1 MFRFPPREGGSG
13 PFNPPGSVARPVDA
27 NPNPTTFGPGL
38 AERTGASQP
47 GTTRMNPSPP
57 RMLTPV
63 LIVGLRQQR
72 VATDIDLDSI
82 SELED
87 SIEETT
93 INSPESS
100 PIPDTETVR
109 RRHGSRAI
117 PSSPLDRD
125 GSDAATSS
133 HGPTGSPISAR
144 RHSSSQDD
152 DDQQPQYGESWRDHI
167 RDYLSSVFSSGQ
179 NSSHPS
185 GSATHTNREH
195 ERTQDRDR
203 PERRPSPETLAQAH
217 REVRRVRDALARERA
232 RERTW
237 ERLRERARERMRERA
252 RESYVIWV
260 IGGFYPEELVAG
272 LVPHFLLG
280 QFDHDDFW

>member
-1 MFRFPPREGGSG
+1 MP
-13 PFNPPGSVARPVDA
+13 NPPP
-27 NPNPTTFGPGL
+27 FGPGFT
-38 AERTGASQP
+38 ERSGGSQP
-47 GTTRMNPSPP
+47 GVGRVNPSPP

-93 INSPESS
+93 VNSPESS
-100 PIPDTETVR
+100 PMVDTETVR
-109 RRHGSRAI
+109 RRRGSRVI

-125 GSDAATSS
+125 GSDAATTSRR
-133 HGPTGSPISAR
+133 PTGSPTSPR
-144 RHSSSQDD
+144 RHSSGQGN
-152 DDQQPQYGESWRDHI
+152 DDQQPQSSDSWRDHI

-179 NSSHPS
+179 NSNHAS
-185 GSATHTNREH
+185 GSGATNTDRE
-195 ERTQDRDR
+195 RDRAQDRDR
-203 PERRPSPETLAQAH
+203 PERRPSPETLAHAH

-280 QFDHDDFW
+280 QFDHDDFWRAFLIRTLLKSLY